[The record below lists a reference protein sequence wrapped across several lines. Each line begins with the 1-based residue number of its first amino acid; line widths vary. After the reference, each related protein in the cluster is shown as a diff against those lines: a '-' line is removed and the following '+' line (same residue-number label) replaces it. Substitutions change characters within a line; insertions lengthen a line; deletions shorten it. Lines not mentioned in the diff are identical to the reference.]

1 MTNICC
7 KTLFTCS
14 LLFVVKTQLNV
25 NKVMGVFL
33 FRGFYCHGVALEPP
47 LLCFEILE
55 HIGYTCD
62 YFALNLDSCDLQVG
76 FLTTKD
82 HSSIMVL
89 HVD

>member
-1 MTNICC
+1 
-7 KTLFTCS
+7 
-14 LLFVVKTQLNV
+14 
-25 NKVMGVFL
+25 MGFN
-33 FRGFYCHGVALEPP
+33 CHGVALEPP

-62 YFALNLDSCDLQVG
+62 YFVLNLDSCDLQVSF
-76 FLTTKD
+76 FLNTKD